1 MPADRDDDLAA
12 AVDDDREAG
21 AIEPWTHDDLRD
33 RDRQQRNEIDDHGSH
48 LIPSTAHLAAEV
60 SINRSP
66 KIRINRTLQKCIL
79 PENRP

>member
-12 AVDDDREAG
+12 AVDDDRDAG
-21 AIEPWTHDDLRD
+21 AIEPWTHGDLHH

-48 LIPSTAHLAAEV
+48 MIPSTADVAKV

-66 KIRINRTLQKCIL
+66 KIRIKRTLQKCIL